1 MSRRQQ
7 FERVLLLL
15 LLVEVA
21 EVEEGGVRSDK
32 QSLEEEVKAN
42 IVRSMSSSS
51 TRIMIH
57 NYSALLTQSQQ
68 LKPTL
73 LYNNGATRRM
83 QPSVFVRKEQK
94 LHDACA
100 KPAQQQYGHEELDR
114 VLHLFHSTDD
124 NDNMSSDGFC
134 ASHMASMVA
143 CTLSNSR
150 CTHASTARL

>member
-7 FERVLLLL
+7 FERV

-42 IVRSMSSSS
+42 IVRSSSSSS
-51 TRIMIH
+51 TRILIH
-57 NYSALLTQSQQ
+57 SALLTQSQQ

-83 QPSVFVRKEQK
+83 QPSVFVRKERK

-100 KPAQQQYGHEELDR
+100 KPAQQKYGHEELDR
-114 VLHLFHSTDD
+114 VLLRWLHFFHNTDD